1 MKGGRLYIA
10 FVFVPVQSNPIT
22 NPDKDIEMNAIPSSK
37 NLMPLGRVVINRK
50 QLLKKVPLCERTIL
64 DMEKRGEFPRRFSV
78 TRRLV
83 GWDLAEIDEW
93 IARQQTARLQQPQPG
108 TKYE

>member
-1 MKGGRLYIA
+1 MKVGRLLIA
-10 FVFVPVQSNPIT
+10 FVFVRVQSNPNT
-22 NPDKDIEMNAIPSSK
+22 NLDNDIEMNAIPSNK

-64 DMEKRGEFPRRFSV
+64 DMEKRGEFPKRFSV

-93 IARQQTARLQQPQPG
+93 IARQQNSGIQQPQPG
-108 TKYE
+108 TKKS